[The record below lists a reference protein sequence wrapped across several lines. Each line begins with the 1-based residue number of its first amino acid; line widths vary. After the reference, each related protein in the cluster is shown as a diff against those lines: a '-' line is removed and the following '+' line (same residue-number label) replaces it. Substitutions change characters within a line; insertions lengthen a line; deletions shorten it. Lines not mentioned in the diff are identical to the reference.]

1 MKKIIYLLMFVIMLT
16 GCGSANSENSASSE
30 KRETTAKTESEE
42 IKEIES
48 ENIDESE
55 VEEAGKIEV
64 DDGLLTVE
72 IEIPKNMAGDMTQ
85 EAADALAEEKGFLS
99 VTLNDDGSITYKMTK
114 KRHKELLSEMKNELT
129 DFSDYIGTEG
139 YENVTDIS
147 VNDDL
152 TEFVVSTR
160 SKELNTDESFLS
172 MYLFVEGG
180 MYSVF
185 SGNELENIKVIYV
198 NPDTKE
204 IIKEVNSKDK

>member
-30 KRETTAKTESEE
+30 KKETTVKTESEE

-55 VEEAGKIEV
+55 VEETGKIEV

-72 IEIPKNMAGDMTQ
+72 IEIPKNIAGDMTQ

-114 KRHKELLSEMKNELT
+114 KRHNELLSEMKNELT

-147 VNDDL
+147 ANDDL

>member
-16 GCGSANSENSASSE
+16 GCGIANSENSASSE
-30 KRETTAKTESEE
+30 KKETTAKIESEE

-55 VEEAGKIEV
+55 VEETGKIEV

-85 EAADALAEEKGFLS
+85 EAADALVEEKGFLS

-147 VNDDL
+147 ANDDL

-160 SKELNTDESFLS
+160 SKELNADESFLS

>member
-30 KRETTAKTESEE
+30 KKETTAKIESEE

-55 VEEAGKIEV
+55 VEETGKIEV

-85 EAADALAEEKGFLS
+85 EAADALVEEKGFLS

-147 VNDDL
+147 ANDDL

-160 SKELNTDESFLS
+160 SKELNADESFLS

>member
-30 KRETTAKTESEE
+30 KKETTVKTESEE

-55 VEEAGKIEV
+55 VEETGKIEV

-72 IEIPKNMAGDMTQ
+72 IEIPKNIAGDMTQ

-114 KRHKELLSEMKNELT
+114 KWHNELLSEMKNELT

-147 VNDDL
+147 ANDDL